1 MTKLPRPKSSVV
13 YRTMP
18 DGGVLFSPS
27 DETYFGLN
35 QTGACIWEHLA
46 PVRNTVDEVIE
57 EITRRF
63 PDAPPDLVRED
74 VGKLL
79 KELEDGGLVESV

>member
-1 MTKLPRPKSSVV
+1 
-13 YRTMP
+13 MP

-35 QTGACIWEHLA
+35 ETGACIWENLP
-46 PVRNTVDEVIE
+46 PVRNSVEEVCA
-57 EITRRF
+57 EITKRF
-63 PDAPPDLVRED
+63 PDADPEIVRED

-79 KELEDGGLVESV
+79 KELTDGGLVESV